1 MRQGNFR
8 KCSRCYRFS
17 KIFQCV
23 INREEHKLSYFW
35 SKAIFKTVLRM
46 ENIGQIYHK
55 HAIREILNCDMT
67 KALEQDFW
75 EKTLPK
81 LV

>member
-1 MRQGNFR
+1 
-8 KCSRCYRFS
+8 
-17 KIFQCV
+17 
-23 INREEHKLSYFW
+23 
-35 SKAIFKTVLRM
+35 M

-75 EKTLPK
+75 EKTLSK
-81 LV
+81 LVQRITFNTRLNISNETLSKRKIAKYNILQNIAS